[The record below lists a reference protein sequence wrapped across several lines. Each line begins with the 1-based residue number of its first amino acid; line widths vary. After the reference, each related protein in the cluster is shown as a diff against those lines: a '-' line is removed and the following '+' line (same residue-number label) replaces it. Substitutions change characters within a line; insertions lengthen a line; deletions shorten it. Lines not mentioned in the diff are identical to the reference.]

1 MAIRAT
7 RPGPAR
13 AQAGPGTNGLGS
25 AQHERAHWPCRAV
38 RRATSSTQARAHG
51 LISCHAGPVRHGDFG
66 VPVPA
71 EARASR
77 EASHLPLPPSRAAAS
92 SCVVPRSS
100 RASAAAL
107 LTLPA
112 GHYACRRRGLRCV
125 AAALLRMGHHACDAA
140 HRPPRRCGLLRRR
153 RSPRAA
159 TASCS

>member
-1 MAIRAT
+1 MSIRAAQLG
-7 RPGPAR
+7 PGPGPLWPGLNRVVPSSAR
-13 AQAGPGTNGLGS
+13 YLS
-25 AQHERAHWPCRAV
+25 RPCRASP
-38 RRATSSTQARAHG
+38 RAASSAQARAHG

-112 GHYACRRRGLRCV
+112 GHCACRRRGLRCV
-125 AAALLRMGHHACDAA
+125 AAALLRMGHHAGDAA
-140 HRPPRRCGLLRRR
+140 RRPPRWCGLLRRR

-159 TASCS
+159 TASRS